1 MKKFK
6 DIFKKKNK
14 ETRKAVMFDLREE
27 IKSNKITDKNV
38 EEIKLINIR

>member
-6 DIFKKKNK
+6 DIFKKKN
-14 ETRKAVMFDLREE
+14 EMTRKAVMFDLREE

-38 EEIKLINIR
+38 EELKVINIR